1 MQDNVNT
8 LFAII
13 AFAIGFPIFWMG
25 VVYLVSRLSGWSS
38 LAKRYPATRPASGQ
52 YFGWSSGRISRFSN
66 YNHSINV
73 TISSTGVHLETVFF
87 FKFGHAPVFLPWDAI
102 VAMRHSK
109 ILFRHLN
116 RAATGRRRLAGDHP
130 ALRRKAGGCL
140 GQGRSGA
147 AGQAGLTSSRSR

>member
-109 ILFRHLN
+109 ILFATSTVLQLADGGWPGTIQLYGARQADALAK
-116 RAATGRRRLAGDHP
+116 AAPARLVKQD
-130 ALRRKAGGCL
+130 
-140 GQGRSGA
+140 
-147 AGQAGLTSSRSR
+147 